1 MNERTT
7 ALVVLHTSRRSV
19 MPARSVLVLQG
30 GRFVNDDKGGY
41 MSMPDGRSYHFGYYA
56 CGIWFDAEWQ

>member
-1 MNERTT
+1 
-7 ALVVLHTSRRSV
+7 

-41 MSMPDGRSYHFGYYA
+41 MSMPDGRQYHFGYYA